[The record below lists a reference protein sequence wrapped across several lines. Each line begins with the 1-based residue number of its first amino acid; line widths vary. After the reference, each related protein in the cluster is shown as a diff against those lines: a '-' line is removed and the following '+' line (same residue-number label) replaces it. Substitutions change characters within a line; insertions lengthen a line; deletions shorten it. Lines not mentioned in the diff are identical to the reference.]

1 MADYRKM
8 YLRLVDKTE
17 QVLDILD
24 SDRDPGQKVFLAKA
38 LLAQVC
44 RSVRTFISKQPSK
57 KRTAG
62 GQRGIFHFVGRHDH
76 MPPLITRRG
85 VVTPP
90 YAALPLDL
98 RRAT

>member
-38 LLAQVC
+38 LLAAGLQEC
-44 RSVRTFISKQPSK
+44 EDIYIE
-57 KRTAG
+57 TAEYETNRPG

-90 YAALPLDL
+90 YAALSVVGS
-98 RRAT
+98 

>member
-38 LLAQVC
+38 LLAAGLQDC
-44 RSVRTFISKQPSK
+44 EDIYIETAESR
-57 KRTAG
+57 RTAWVG
-62 GQRGIFHFVGRHDH
+62 GSFSY
-76 MPPLITRRG
+76 P
-85 VVTPP
+85 
-90 YAALPLDL
+90 
-98 RRAT
+98 